1 MEAIGA
7 YLFDHLTES
16 IQLNNEFK
24 EYFKNIDA
32 SEMIDMQYMISNN
45 LKMNGTLI
53 LPTNN
58 GKVKN
63 LNSTF
68 SNCQKISVI
77 DLSKINTENVT
88 TISSTFSYC
97 KALIKIVGVIDLKAS
112 SSISSML
119 GYSEA
124 GAPTLLEEVFN
135 GLNMSFCPK
144 LKKECLV
151 YLLENAVVT
160 TVTRTINMGP
170 SNTAKLAPEE
180 LAVGTNKG
188 YTIS

>member
-97 KALIKIVGVIDLKAS
+97 KALIKIVGVDRKS
-112 SSISSML
+112 
-119 GYSEA
+119 
-124 GAPTLLEEVFN
+124 
-135 GLNMSFCPK
+135 
-144 LKKECLV
+144 
-151 YLLENAVVT
+151 VV
-160 TVTRTINMGP
+160 
-170 SNTAKLAPEE
+170 
-180 LAVGTNKG
+180 
-188 YTIS
+188 